1 MNKINE
7 AKKDMITFENENF
20 PISFKKAEI
29 DFPGYELLNA
39 KVDDLAKGWESYV
52 VTSKSYPYDK
62 KTRAELNRIRKALND
77 RRKSITQQA
86 SQPIDEFTAQI
97 KSLDLKIK
105 VAVDHISEGIK
116 SFDDKAKK
124 DKHQQNLLQ
133 LGKIAV
139 EYNIPLQELD
149 YQEKWDNKTASWG
162 KIEEEAR
169 QQFKAIAERLKAR
182 KEAEQ
187 VIATK
192 ASEYTKPAMT
202 ASPYLQMLDYK
213 SLPDVLT
220 QMDNDHEYLIKQAK
234 QQEEDRKKAIQD
246 LEQHGDKY
254 INAET
259 GEVVSNLTSVGLKF
273 TDKSQKIT
281 ELLRYIEAKHVN
293 CEALGNELISV
304 EFKFIDN
311 TRKIAGLSEY
321 IKQKQI
327 NYEVIEEERTSK

>member
-192 ASEYTKPAMT
+192 ANEYTKPAMT

-234 QQEEDRKKAIQD
+234 QQEENRKKAVEA

-254 INAET
+254 VDAKT
-259 GEVVSNLTSVGLKF
+259 GEVVDKVHSVTLKLTGTTDQLTALSNFIRDWGISY
-273 TDKSQKIT
+273 
-281 ELLRYIEAKHVN
+281 ERVN
-293 CEALGNELISV
+293 
-304 EFKFIDN
+304 
-311 TRKIAGLSEY
+311 
-321 IKQKQI
+321 
-327 NYEVIEEERTSK
+327 